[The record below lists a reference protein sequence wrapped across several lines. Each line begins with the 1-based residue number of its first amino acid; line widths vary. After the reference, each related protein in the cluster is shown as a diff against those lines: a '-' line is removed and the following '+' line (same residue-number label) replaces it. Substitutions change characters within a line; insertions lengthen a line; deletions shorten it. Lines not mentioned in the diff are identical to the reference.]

1 MYHAEGCQ
9 TLPVTQ
15 TPIDDCHFVEP
26 KCFGHRAKYDL
37 YLRFQIEIVFTAIC
51 ISIVRN
57 IIYNHATI

>member
-9 TLPVTQ
+9 TLPVTH

-51 ISIVRN
+51 I
-57 IIYNHATI
+57 